1 MLNKIHSIIST
12 NLLINSLIDK
22 VLVISTINV
31 AEKTDGTP

>member
-1 MLNKIHSIIST
+1 MLNKIHYIIST